1 MKKLICILMLLIV
14 LTAGAIAE
22 GSNALIIYYDYS
34 ENIDTTGLDVDAI
47 SQASMAG
54 TLARERGNLLVMKDI
69 LAERTGANVYALRV
83 AEPYAPKFEDM
94 MYRAQEEKENDV
106 VMAFADALPD
116 LSAYDRI
123 YIGSPVWWYGAP
135 QAVLSYL
142 QQVDMSGKEIVF
154 FGIHRG
160 SGLGGIPEQIEERQ
174 PNAKVIARYTVECQ
188 TDNAQTAEEFHAFLD
203 TLQ

>member
-106 VMAFADALPD
+106 VMAFANALPD

-174 PNAKVIARYTVECQ
+174 PNAKVIAHYTVECQ